1 MYLVT
6 YNIVNRNKGRS
17 ENMLL
22 ELRNLIK
29 KTIDTLQLQL
39 IDSLKDAPDMSLS
52 FVERKD
58 MTNEIM
64 RIYGEYQAFMET
76 SNMPNYNLHF
86 RKRCNKKLE
95 LASIECEHGIY
106 HLYVSDEIYSSEI
119 KKEILFHEFTH
130 IYDKEYL
137 DKEYRFNK
145 DGDRKT
151 YVYTE
156 IHAEQIRFLYMLGA
170 KTVNSNLQNVNHNT
184 IVYDMQ
190 GNKQSYFVYL
200 QQFKSKLEK
209 LYVKDISK
217 TQFKRRTTSKDV
229 VGSMATKF
237 LYYIGAVTIYQR
249 ISDYQIDNLINMKEF
264 DKCWNIKISDV
275 LDFYLKHDLDKSNRS
290 TLKKIDIINI
300 GDIIMCDF
308 LSSAKDKYILKQ

>member
-1 MYLVT
+1 
-6 YNIVNRNKGRS
+6 
-17 ENMLL
+17 MLL
-22 ELRNLIK
+22 EIRNLIK
-29 KTIDTLQLQL
+29 QITDTLQLQL
-39 IDSLKDAPDMSLS
+39 VNSLKDAPDIELS
-52 FVERKD
+52 ISEMESMKK
-58 MTNEIM
+58 EIDK
-64 RIYGEYQAFMET
+64 IYQEYQAFMET
-76 SNMPNYNLHF
+76 SNMPIYEVHF
-86 RKRCNKKLE
+86 KEKCNKNLE

-106 HLYVSDEIYSSEI
+106 HLYVSDEIYNSEI

-190 GNKQSYFVYL
+190 GNKQSYFAYL
-200 QQFKSKLEK
+200 QQFKSKLEE

-249 ISDYQIDNLINMKEF
+249 ISDYQIDNLMNMKDF

-308 LSSAKDKYILKQ
+308 LSSAKDKYIIKQ